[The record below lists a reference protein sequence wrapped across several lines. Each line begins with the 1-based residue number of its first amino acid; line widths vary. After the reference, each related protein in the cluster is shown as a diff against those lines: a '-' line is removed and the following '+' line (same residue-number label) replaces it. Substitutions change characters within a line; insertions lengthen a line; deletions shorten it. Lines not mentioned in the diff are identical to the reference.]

1 MSEEMSNLRQ
11 DSISEHGNFKSDTNT
26 KATTIAATH
35 STPAKKGKVELLKA
49 KNINF
54 NKTHNDPSFLSE

>member
-26 KATTIAATH
+26 KATTNAATH
-35 STPAKKGKVELLKA
+35 STAKKGKVELLKA

-54 NKTHNDPSFLSE
+54 NKTHNDQSLLSD

>member
-26 KATTIAATH
+26 KATTNAATY
-35 STPAKKGKVELLKA
+35 STAKKHKVELLKA

-54 NKTHNDPSFLSE
+54 NKT